1 MSRRGSQ
8 DEPDFGSDSFLDIIA
23 NLVGILII
31 LVVLAGLRASET
43 VELAEEAQEA
53 SGEGQDDVPSP
64 LGEEG
69 ARRAGE
75 GETQTGIGPPTLDS
89 AAPSS
94 GLRPSSPPEGEGT
107 FSQADYEAE
116 RRRRLNAIKEA
127 SRLAALSDVARNR
140 VAQLDGKVRQPAASE
155 VEAAAAR
162 AKQERDDA
170 DAAIRVLFAAQK
182 RLDSEQAQA
191 KTQADVQ
198 AAELNALARQLD
210 EVNREL
216 AKLSDTKSE
225 KETLAHRVSPVG
237 QVVLGDEIHFRISE
251 GRISHVPIDE
261 LTSILREK
269 IQQNGS
275 WLIKYN
281 RHAGKIGPV
290 EGYQLD
296 YVVERE
302 VMSTV
307 DALRVG
313 PGAVK
318 IGLSEFVIRP
328 TLSIEEEVA
337 ERSLRRDG
345 LVWRRLSAQP
355 PGSPVTLWV
364 YPDSFSE
371 YRLVAS
377 FAHRNGFI
385 VAGRPLP
392 KGMPIAG
399 SPQGSK
405 SVAQ

>member
-31 LVVLAGLRASET
+31 LIVLAGLRASET
-43 VELAEEAQEA
+43 VELAEEAQTA
-53 SGEGQDDVPSP
+53 SGERQ
-64 LGEEG
+64 EEEP
-69 ARRAGE
+69 AAGPIPQPKQNSE
-75 GETQTGIGPPTLDS
+75 AEQ
-89 AAPSS
+89 AAA
-94 GLRPSSPPEGEGT
+94 LAAAEADRKAK
-107 FSQADYEAE
+107 ADYEAE
-116 RRRRLNAIKEA
+116 RQRRLIAIQEA
-127 SRLAALSDVARNR
+127 SRLAALREHAQKR
-140 VAQLDGKVRQPAASE
+140 VALLDSAVDRSATIDAK
-155 VEAAAAR
+155 AAAAR
-162 AKQERDDA
+162 ARQERDDA
-170 DAAIRVLFAAQK
+170 DAAMRVLIAAQK
-182 RLDSEQAQA
+182 RLDTEQSQAFSRADAQAQ
-191 KTQADVQ
+191 K
-198 AAELNALARQLD
+198 LNALTTQLD
-210 EVNREL
+210 EINREL
-216 AKLSDTKSE
+216 ARLSDSKSD

-251 GRISHVPIDE
+251 GRISHVPIEE

-269 IQQNGS
+269 IRQNGS

-290 EGYQLD
+290 EGYRLD
-296 YVVERE
+296 YVVARE
-302 VMSTV
+302 VLSTV

-313 PGAVK
+313 PGAVR
-318 IGLSEFVIRP
+318 IGLSEFVVRP
-328 TLSIEEEVA
+328 TADIQEQPVLDSI
-337 ERSLRRDG
+337 RRGG
-345 LVWRRLSAQP
+345 LVWTKLSALP

-371 YRLVAS
+371 YREVAS
-377 FAHRNGFI
+377 FAQRNGFI

>member
-31 LVVLAGLRASET
+31 LIVLAGLRASET
-43 VELAEEAQEA
+43 VELAEEEREA
-53 SGEGQDDVPSP
+53 EAVTAEPEFP
-64 LGEEG
+64 LDEDPEAERATALAEESE
-69 ARRAGE
+69 R
-75 GETQTGIGPPTLDS
+75 
-89 AAPSS
+89 
-94 GLRPSSPPEGEGT
+94 
-107 FSQADYEAE
+107 QAKLDYEAE
-116 RRRRLNAIKEA
+116 RQRRLNAIEEA
-127 SRLAALSDVARNR
+127 SRLAALSNVARNR
-140 VAQLDGKVRQPAASE
+140 VAQLDGKVRRPAANE

-162 AKQERDDA
+162 AKQERDEA
-170 DAAIRVLFAAQK
+170 DAAMRVLLAAQQ
-182 RLDSEQAQA
+182 RLDAEQAQA
-191 KTQADVQ
+191 KTQAGLQ
-198 AAELNALARQLD
+198 AAELNTLARQLD

-216 AKLSDTKSE
+216 AKRSDSKSAKE
-225 KETLAHRVSPVG
+225 KLAHRVSPVG

-251 GRISHVPIDE
+251 GKISHVPIEE

-307 DALRVG
+307 DALRAG
-313 PGAVK
+313 PGAIK
-318 IGLSEFVIRP
+318 IALSEFVIRP
-328 TLSIEEEVA
+328 TEAIEEEAVESA
-337 ERSLRRDG
+337 IRRDG
-345 LVWRRLSAQP
+345 LVWRRLSALP
-355 PGSPVTLWV
+355 PGSAVTLWV
-364 YPDSFSE
+364 YPDSFAE
-371 YRLVAS
+371 YREVAS
-377 FAHRNGFI
+377 FAQRNGFI

-399 SPQGSK
+399 SPEGSK

>member
-31 LVVLAGLRASET
+31 LIVLAGLRASET
-43 VELAEEAQEA
+43 VEMAEDGREAEALTEEPKPQPDEDPEAERATALAEESE
-53 SGEGQDDVPSP
+53 
-64 LGEEG
+64 
-69 ARRAGE
+69 R
-75 GETQTGIGPPTLDS
+75 
-89 AAPSS
+89 
-94 GLRPSSPPEGEGT
+94 
-107 FSQADYEAE
+107 QAKLDYEAE
-116 RRRRLNAIKEA
+116 RRRRLSAIEEA

-140 VAQLDGKVRQPAASE
+140 VAQLDGKVRRPAANE
-155 VEAAAAR
+155 AEAAAAR
-162 AKQERDDA
+162 AKQERNEA
-170 DAAIRVLFAAQK
+170 DAAMRVLLAAQQ
-182 RLDSEQAQA
+182 RLDAEQAQA
-191 KTQADVQ
+191 KTQAGLQ

-216 AKLSDTKSE
+216 AKRSDSKSA
-225 KETLAHRVSPVG
+225 KEQLAHRVSPVG

-251 GRISHVPIDE
+251 GKISHVPIEE

-290 EGYQLD
+290 EGFQLD

-307 DALRVG
+307 DALRAG
-313 PGAVK
+313 PGAIK
-318 IGLSEFVIRP
+318 IALSEFVIRP
-328 TLSIEEEVA
+328 TEGIEEAAVENA
-337 ERSLRRDG
+337 IRRDG
-345 LVWRRLSAQP
+345 LVWRRLSALP
-355 PGSPVTLWV
+355 PGSAVTLWV

-371 YRLVAS
+371 YREVAS
-377 FAHRNGFI
+377 FAQRNGFI

-399 SPQGSK
+399 SPEGSK